1 MKLSGL
7 LRMASLLLIAM
18 SPFVSSQHIVSS
30 IGDTVDTLEDN
41 NDQNRVLK
49 PLTKEIKSQKKKEPL
64 TKEIKSQKKEE
75 KSIKALKSS
84 KGQE

>member
-49 PLTKEIKSQKKKEPL
+49 PLTKEIKSQK
-64 TKEIKSQKKEE
+64 TKG
-75 KSIKALKSS
+75 KSIKNKKAKNKKGKKVLKSS